1 VKEPRASRLL
11 FPITERRFTYDAY
24 ARWLDGLAGAVVVS
38 LRELT
43 ATEPRE
49 RAVVGLRHDVDSR
62 LDNALAIG
70 RLEHARGLRAT
81 YFVLHTAPYYEQRA
95 ALLDALHTLQDDLG
109 HEIGFH
115 NDLGTLVVLR
125 DADIG
130 AFLHR
135 ELAWLRENGIDVR
148 GSAAHGS
155 PFCASLGY
163 DNNYV
168 FAGWD
173 EPVTGRPRTDLG
185 VKLDPADFG
194 LEYEAYHLPYDDY
207 ISDSAFGADGRR
219 RHPGDLGPP
228 RPGVR
233 TVALVHPCHWD
244 RSASAK
250 WRRLAGKVVRRA
262 GEALSGRDRAADE
275 RH

>member
-1 VKEPRASRLL
+1 MKEPRAARLL

-24 ARWLDGLAGAVVVS
+24 AHWLDGLAGAVVVP

-49 RAVVGLRHDVDSR
+49 RALVGLRHDVDNR
-62 LDNALAIG
+62 LDSALAIG
-70 RLEHARGLRAT
+70 RLEHERGLRAT
-81 YFVLHTAPYYEQRA
+81 YFVLHTAPYYQRRA
-95 ALLDALHTLQDDLG
+95 ALLHALHTLQDDLG
-109 HEIGFH
+109 HEIGWH
-115 NDLGTLVVLR
+115 NDLGTLLVLR

-130 AFLHR
+130 ALLHR

-155 PFCASLGY
+155 PFCESLGY

-173 EPVTGRPRTDLG
+173 EPVPGRPRTDLS
-185 VKLDPADFG
+185 VKLEPAHFG
-194 LEYEAYHLPYDDY
+194 LEYEAYHLPYEDY
-207 ISDSAFGADGRR
+207 RSDSTFGSDGRR
-219 RHPGDLGPP
+219 QHPADLGPP

-244 RSASAK
+244 RSTAAK
-250 WRRLAGKVVRRA
+250 WRRLAGKVARRA
-262 GEALSGRDRAADE
+262 GLALPGGDRTTG
-275 RH
+275 